1 MSRETKAVLL
11 SVLLVGASVVLQSTL
26 LPKIAIRGVK
36 PDLTLVVLIFVSL
49 RRGAMTGQLVGFAA
63 GLAEDVVSLA
73 PLGFH
78 ALMRCIA
85 GFVYG
90 LFLGNVF
97 VDPLLMPLLFVLAGT
112 LAKGILSGLLV
123 VVFGASSQGFAA
135 FAGPFWIEMLYN
147 ALLAPFVFALLGL
160 IKLLRPM
167 EKKKP

>member
-1 MSRETKAVLL
+1 MNRETKAILL
-11 SVLLVGASVVLQSTL
+11 SFGLIGVSVLLQSTV

-36 PDLTLVVLIFVSL
+36 PDLTLVILIFVSL
-49 RRGAMTGQLVGFAA
+49 RRGAMTGQLAGFAA

-78 ALMRCIA
+78 ALLRSVV

-112 LAKGILSGLLV
+112 LVKGVLSGLLV
-123 VVFGASSQGFAA
+123 VVFEASAHGFAA
-135 FAGPFWIEMLYN
+135 FAGPFWIELLYN
-147 ALLAPFVFALLGL
+147 AVLAPFVFALLGL

-167 EKKKP
+167 DKKKP